1 MESVA
6 LDAISLNQIDV
17 TKAKILIFEDQ
28 VFSQIT
34 LENILFDELK
44 LRKHTTFF
52 NSGTSIAKSISSFFH
67 ENKQN

>member
-17 TKAKILIFEDQ
+17 TRAKILIFDDQ

-44 LRKHTTFF
+44 LRK
-52 NSGTSIAKSISSFFH
+52 
-67 ENKQN
+67 

>member
-17 TKAKILIFEDQ
+17 TRAKIFIFEDQ

-44 LRKHTTFF
+44 LRK
-52 NSGTSIAKSISSFFH
+52 
-67 ENKQN
+67 